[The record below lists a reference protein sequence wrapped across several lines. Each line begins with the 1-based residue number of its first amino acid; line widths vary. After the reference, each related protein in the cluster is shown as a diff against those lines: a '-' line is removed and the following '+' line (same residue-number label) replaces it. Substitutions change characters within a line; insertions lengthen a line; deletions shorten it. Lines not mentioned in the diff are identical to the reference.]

1 MSLGREARGAVP
13 CVGCRGPGADPL
25 RACCVQGYPQMMP
38 QVNTTRGMEARRPRP
53 PGMQA
58 RTAVLCNRVGESH
71 FALLL
76 VPPPWCTSAQRC
88 FLSQR
93 AFVPAPPAH
102 PHPHQHP
109 HPPRLLLRMWPFFR
123 QFARP
128 ADPQTHGPPPR
139 ARLCWPRQSLTQLLQ
154 MLAQGGY
161 PQPGAMPPG
170 YPPYPYPMMGAY
182 PQPVAGGKGKAAAGE
197 PATKGRKRRKRIP
210 QGGPKK
216 PATSFVLFS
225 NTVREQVK
233 QDNQGLS
240 FLDLGRK
247 LGEMWR
253 EMDPNVSF
261 PFPLHVAPSRQP
273 HPSAVSAFSC
283 RISRKNCPAPHV
295 PSLYTNISIQ
305 VADRCLKCSNI

>member
-13 CVGCRGPGADPL
+13 RVGCGRRPGADPL
-25 RACCVQGYPQMMP
+25 RVCCVQGYPQMMP
-38 QVNTTRGMEARRPRP
+38 QVNSTRQVEARRPRP

-58 RTAVLCNRVGESH
+58 HTAVLCNPRRGKALCTLTCPPAVVH
-71 FALLL
+71 FCSALL
-76 VPPPWCTSAQRC
+76 SFA
-88 FLSQR
+88 FL
-93 AFVPAPPAH
+93 PPAH
-102 PHPHQHP
+102 RTSIRTRTRTRRGCCCGCGRSFDSLRA
-109 HPPRLLLRMWPFFR
+109 PRTRRPT
-123 QFARP
+123 ARGHVRFC
-128 ADPQTHGPPPR
+128 AGLD
-139 ARLCWPRQSLTQLLQ
+139 SLSPTFTLLQ

-253 EMDPNVSF
+253 EMDPNVGF
-261 PFPLHVAPSRQP
+261 PFPLARCLLAAASPVRRLCVFLP
-273 HPSAVSAFSC
+273 HL
-283 RISRKNCPAPHV
+283 KKHCPAPHV
-295 PSLYTNISIQ
+295 PFPLHNLSIQ
-305 VADRCLKCSNI
+305 VADLCLKC